1 MAGNPPEG
9 KFPAGD
15 LVADAA
21 RGGRGSAGTAALPRV
36 LRADWPSPDSE
47 RRGIEG
53 RGGAEGCA
61 EAAAAVEVSRAV
73 EGGGEVEGI
82 RAGGGSGALVGSG
95 AFEGSGA
102 VGGDVA
108 ARGGGAGQVARV
120 GSALTRRDSA
130 ADGWGAMEGAR

>member
-9 KFPAGD
+9 KLSAGD
-15 LVADAA
+15 LTADAA
-21 RGGRGSAGTAALPRV
+21 ERPRGGSGSAGTAALPRI

-61 EAAAAVEVSRAV
+61 EAAAAVE
-73 EGGGEVEGI
+73 
-82 RAGGGSGALVGSG
+82 GSG
-95 AFEGSGA
+95 AFEGGGA
-102 VGGDVA
+102 VGGGVA

-130 ADGWGAMEGAR
+130 AAGWGAMEGAR